1 MQLVP
6 RRVLLRLFFVI
17 EIGDVGYRSLA
28 HRLVSWV
35 MLECVFG
42 IGYLPILPYF
52 CMRKQLSMS
61 PHQVAQMVEW

>member
-1 MQLVP
+1 
-6 RRVLLRLFFVI
+6 
-17 EIGDVGYRSLA
+17 
-28 HRLVSWV
+28 